1 LFYLVDLFVLCVY
14 LFLAMKNKATKSKV
28 GAAAEAEAVKPPV
41 TPVVQSDCPPP
52 EAFLKEAKK
61 ESKRI
66 LLMDYIRTIKTLRDE
81 KKFTFRAIAEWLAER
96 GVETDHS
103 AVYRTY
109 LAAIPEQERNP
120 FESWSEV
127 DEPGFGD
134 ENVKVKRP

>member
-1 LFYLVDLFVLCVY
+1 
-14 LFLAMKNKATKSKV
+14 MRNRTSKTKL
-28 GAAAEAEAVKPPV
+28 GAAAKAKADNPPV
-41 TPVVQSDCPPP
+41 TAVVQSDCPPP
-52 EAFLKEAKK
+52 EAFLAEAKK
-61 ESKRI
+61 EPKRI
-66 LLMDYIRTIKTLRDE
+66 LLMDYVGTINTLRNE
-81 KKFTFRAIAEWLAER
+81 KKFTFRAIAEWLVER

-120 FESWSEV
+120 FDNWSEV

>member
-1 LFYLVDLFVLCVY
+1 MFVLFVYIYFV
-14 LFLAMKNKATKSKV
+14 MRNRTSKTKL
-28 GAAAEAEAVKPPV
+28 GAAAKAKANNPPV
-41 TPVVQSDCPPP
+41 TAVVQSDCPPP
-52 EAFLKEAKK
+52 EAFLEEAKK
-61 ESKRI
+61 EPKRI
-66 LLMDYIRTIKTLRDE
+66 LLMDYIRTIKILRDE
-81 KKFTFRAIAEWLAER
+81 KKFTFRAIAEWLADR

-109 LAAIPEQERNP
+109 LAAIPEQDRNP